1 VPTAETEKMKMLRK
15 EGNAMKPT
23 VVDHIG
29 IAVNSIRD
37 SLAFWEG
44 TLGIRCT
51 GVEEVAEQRV
61 KTAFLP
67 LKDTEVELLE
77 PTAEDSPVAKFIA
90 RKGEGIHHL
99 AIRVEDL
106 EATLAELR
114 EKGVRLIDE
123 KPRRGAGGALIA
135 FVHPAATGGILL
147 ELSQR

>member
-1 VPTAETEKMKMLRK
+1 M
-15 EGNAMKPT
+15 
-23 VVDHIG
+23 
-29 IAVNSIRD
+29 
-37 SLAFWEG
+37 
-44 TLGIRCT
+44 
-51 GVEEVAEQRV
+51 EEVAEQRV

-90 RKGEGIHHL
+90 KKGEGIHHL

-106 EATLAELR
+106 KAALAELK

-123 KPRRGAGGALIA
+123 KPRKGAGGALIA
-135 FVHPAATGGILL
+135 FIHPAATGGVLL